1 MQYFFISAQ
10 VLLFVLLLVTR
21 CVYEQYNENYV
32 NIRVQTSTVEARQK
46 KELEGIRNVEFDLSF
61 NFQKP
66 LFMLKN

>member
-32 NIRVQTSTVEARQK
+32 NIRLQRSTVEARQAK
-46 KELEGIRNVEFDLSF
+46 KGLEGILNVEFDSSF
-61 NFQKP
+61 N
-66 LFMLKN
+66 LML